1 MKKAKRYYK
10 TVKYGLAAVLFL
22 QPFRVAAKTNIIEKR
37 PFSVALEAS
46 MDSYSTWSLLPSIS
60 FRPIPYFEVSAGL
73 RLTDFIGKEDDYSVG
88 GVSYAS
94 HHLWN
99 LHDPSDFIYHFAFQ
113 PEAKVYLPEI
123 KLDNVGDRLFLTLG
137 VGMIKP
143 LTNLSKGLVEYF
155 PEVNGYVGVDHV
167 ERIENRCRD
176 MNWYTFG
183 ETAVGLTD
191 DRWTVSLGYRLSDY
205 DVYGSARELY
215 VQGQK
220 VKFDK
225 EKSNSE
231 LFLSISYTL

>member
-1 MKKAKRYYK
+1 
-10 TVKYGLAAVLFL
+10 
-22 QPFRVAAKTNIIEKR
+22 
-37 PFSVALEAS
+37 
-46 MDSYSTWSLLPSIS
+46 
-60 FRPIPYFEVSAGL
+60 
-73 RLTDFIGKEDDYSVG
+73 
-88 GVSYAS
+88 
-94 HHLWN
+94 
-99 LHDPSDFIYHFAFQ
+99 
-113 PEAKVYLPEI
+113 
-123 KLDNVGDRLFLTLG
+123 
-137 VGMIKP
+137 
-143 LTNLSKGLVEYF
+143 
-155 PEVNGYVGVDHV
+155 
-167 ERIENRCRD
+167 